1 MGIIVRKGDQVRV
14 SSLTG
19 VPEPF
24 LFAYHLLH
32 HAEPPN
38 SSRGLSACL
47 RHFLLAL
54 SPFKMCLRFDFLT
67 SSESRLGR
75 FSACSVR
82 CALLGMAAVAS
93 DGNRQGVLVNLSH
106 TSSFLTGHPGLVQL
120 CLLCC
125 GCIRVPLTEP
135 HQPQANSLTG
145 CILRVVAASEGQTS
159 HASSQKGFV
168 GLAFGQILLAT
179 AS

>member
-1 MGIIVRKGDQVRV
+1 MGIIVRKEDQVRV

-75 FSACSVR
+75 FSARSVR
-82 CALLGMAAVAS
+82 CALLGMAAVAL
-93 DGNRQGVLVNLSH
+93 DGNRQGILVNLSH

-120 CLLCC
+120 CLTMLWLHS
-125 GCIRVPLTEP
+125 GPLLSP
-135 HQPQANSLTG
+135 ISLRPT
-145 CILRVVAASEGQTS
+145 V
-159 HASSQKGFV
+159 
-168 GLAFGQILLAT
+168 
-179 AS
+179 